1 MFTERAIPSS
11 LIKLLRLFSSKS
23 IRKVTLWNFGIFF
36 LLFLLFNLFTFQYLS
51 NLLNENLDVRL
62 HDEVDRI
69 KNSLTTENDK
79 LILKYFSE
87 LNEVEFTEISARSYF
102 LQIYDQRG
110 EILIASDNISGFPN
124 IQKKFFDELPV
135 EFYETVELNNT
146 SLRVHYESIIA
157 TDGKLI
163 GYLQLSTNATETAT
177 IFTDLLT
184 LNLKILPLATLLLI
198 LASIFVIGKNYMPIE
213 NIIQVAESISTSDL
227 SRKVEIDVDEKDI
240 LGRLRDT
247 LNSLFERLRDQIS
260 QISQFTDNASHQL
273 MNPLTAVKSE
283 LEYIL
288 KKDRSEA
295 EYRESLEMLNIQTN
309 KMISIVKTLLQISK
323 TGIQADT
330 IKELVDIPKIL
341 NEIVSNDKSE
351 RLKFS
356 AGNSVYVKGDKEL
369 LKIAIENL
377 IENALK
383 YSDEDVNIEVKKDG
397 AYVNLNFIDRGIGI
411 PDSEKENIF
420 SRFYRSSNAE
430 NKGIQGYGLGLN
442 LSMHIITNMNGK
454 ITVANNHPHG
464 AIFTIKLP
472 LLKIA

>member
-1 MFTERAIPSS
+1 MSTERAIPSS

-23 IRKVTLWNFGIFF
+23 IRKVTVWNFGIFF

-69 KNSLTTENDK
+69 KNFISAENNEIVIK
-79 LILKYFSE
+79 NFAE
-87 LNEVEFTEISARSYF
+87 LNEVDFNEVSPRSYF
-102 LQIYDQRG
+102 LQIYDERG
-110 EILIASDNISGFPN
+110 EILIESPN
-124 IQKKFFDELPV
+124 INAFPTLPKKYFEELPV
-135 EFYETVELNNT
+135 EFYETIEIGNT
-146 SLRVHYESIIA
+146 SLRVHYESIFSS
-157 TDGKLI
+157 DNKLI
-163 GYLQLSTNATETAT
+163 AYLQLATNAAETVT

-184 LNLKILPLATLLLI
+184 LNLKILPLAILLLI

-213 NIIQVAESISTSDL
+213 NIIQVAEKISTSDL
-227 SRKVEIDVDEKDI
+227 TRKVEIDVDEKDI

-288 KKDRSEA
+288 KKERTEA
-295 EYRESLEMLNIQTN
+295 EYRESLEMLNVQTN

-330 IKELVDIPKIL
+330 IRELVDVPKIL
-341 NEIVSNDKSE
+341 NEILSNIKSE
-351 RLKFS
+351 RIHYR
-356 AGNSVYVKGDKEL
+356 AGKSVYIKGDKEL
-369 LKIAIENL
+369 LKIALENL
-377 IENALK
+377 IDNALK
-383 YSDEDVNIEVKKDG
+383 YSDDEVKIAVVKDD
-397 AYVNLNFIDRGIGI
+397 AFVNLRISDSGIGI

-430 NKGIQGYGLGLN
+430 NKGIHGYGLGLN

-454 ITVANNHPHG
+454 ISVTDNHPHG
-464 AIFTIKLP
+464 AVFTVKLP
-472 LLKIA
+472 LLKLD